1 MQFCS
6 ELCEQGGTWELKRD
20 DASPSPERPPPAQR
34 ESATSSYLS
43 QTLLNYYNSK
53 AVVADAAEEGDASG
67 EEAEWGN
74 LTAEEFEPTFTNRD
88 AFDAEVAEEWLE
100 RSRTGEGEDTPSD
113 NASDG
118 PVGTSEVGEGA
129 DSTARMIYHRNSEA
143 NVDGQLAEFSK
154 QRRSVFFDEDFG
166 FGGVEETN
174 ETEPPPAN
182 ELLVTSTRM
191 HEMRAGVRPLKQR
204 FSKTTGMVRRI
215 SLEQKHLF
223 RREAAAILLQSLYR
237 GSCARRE
244 YRGLQA
250 VHWARAEAAQAR
262 RRADEEFQQRVASA
276 TAQADDAV
284 AASAAEEEATEEA
297 APEKEDPAA
306 EAVRPSPRKKKASAH
321 FADEAEDFIRYRV
334 GGGGQP
340 DDEFVDS
347 EGSELPSPCGSRAA
361 LNVDTRAYSDDE
373 SLSPSKTTT
382 PEPRAV
388 VPERTPD
395 VNPANHPRR
404 RLNPG
409 SRQASKKTMHGKE
422 HTRVS
427 LRSQFS
433 ERALVLT
440 QHYGP
445 NAERAARE
453 IQRVWRRHSA
463 AVRYDALSRNIH
475 TILHEMKPT
484 LPPTAKRRKSRRGSS
499 VTAASMPRR
508 FTSVETC
515 FHVPSAT
522 PAHEM
527 RRRESRDSS
536 TKRKVDIK
544 TPDFVL

>member
-6 ELCEQGGTWELKRD
+6 ELCEGDTWDLKRD
-20 DASPSPERPPPAQR
+20 DTSPSPKHALPTQR
-34 ESATSSYLS
+34 ASATSSRLS

-53 AVVADAAEEGDASG
+53 AVVADATEREASG

-74 LTAEEFEPTFTNRD
+74 LTAEEFEPTFTNRN
-88 AFDAEVAEEWLE
+88 AFDAEVAEEWQE
-100 RSRTGEGEDTPSD
+100 RSDGEGEATPSD

-129 DSTARMIYHRNSEA
+129 DYTARMIYHRNSEV

-154 QRRSVFFDEDFG
+154 GRRSVFFDEGFG
-166 FGGVEETN
+166 FGGVEEMN

-191 HEMRAGVRPLKQR
+191 EEMRAGVQPLKQR
-204 FSKTTGMVRRI
+204 FSKTTGIARRI
-215 SLEQKHLF
+215 SLEQKFLF

-237 GSCARRE
+237 GFCARRE
-244 YRGLQA
+244 YRVLQA
-250 VHWARAEAAQAR
+250 AHWATVEAAQAQKR
-262 RRADEEFQQRVASA
+262 TDEEFRQRVASA
-276 TAQADDAV
+276 TAQADDA
-284 AASAAEEEATEEA
+284 AAVSAAEEETKEEA
-297 APEKEDPAA
+297 ASEKEDPAA
-306 EAVRPSPRKKKASAH
+306 AAAQPSPQKQKASPR
-321 FADEAEDFIRYRV
+321 FANEAEDFIRYSV
-334 GGGGQP
+334 GAGGQP
-340 DDEFVDS
+340 DDDFVES
-347 EGSELPSPCGSRAA
+347 EGSEMPSPYGSPGAA
-361 LNVDTRAYSDDE
+361 LNVDTHAYSDSE
-373 SLSPSKTTT
+373 SLSPSKPTT
-382 PEPRAV
+382 PEPPAV
-388 VPERTPD
+388 APERAPD
-395 VNPANHPRR
+395 ATPANHSRR

-409 SRQASKKTMHGKE
+409 SRQTSKKTMHGKE

-445 NAERAARE
+445 TAERAARE

-463 AVRYDALSRNIH
+463 AVRYNALSRNIH

-499 VTAASMPRR
+499 VTMASMPQR

-522 PAHEM
+522 PTHEM
-527 RRRESRDSS
+527 RPRESRDSS